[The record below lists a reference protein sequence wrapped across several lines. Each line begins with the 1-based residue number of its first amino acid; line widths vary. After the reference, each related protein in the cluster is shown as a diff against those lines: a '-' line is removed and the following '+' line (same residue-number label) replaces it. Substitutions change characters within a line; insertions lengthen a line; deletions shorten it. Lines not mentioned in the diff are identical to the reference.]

1 MGLQAI
7 SPPGVNV
14 IHASCLQLPLGQP
27 ILSCLGVPVVSYTH
41 PRAPIPVPTMKS
53 KTPTAPSNFCA
64 TLDNQNCSLLLYCAG
79 EVQVPWGLRAPCLD
93 QLWRRSLSGA
103 LPPPQLCLGVK
114 IQDVFALGPPNIS
127 GIFIIFPRRGLA
139 ESTGNSHSPST
150 LFRTQGTSH
159 FSSISH
165 TKDLHRIQSLG
176 KTDGGSFC
184 FVLFVLWGPL
194 KRNVYGFFLWKRGEI
209 FEIQSLEENPE
220 FFSLCCL
227 LFLQGSDKIGMTEG
241 PLSKRKYQENT
252 YTLFLHVCI
261 IYTLFIIYTLHNN
274 YIAMYYII
282 DCI

>member
-1 MGLQAI
+1 MLRVKYDLGAHASGIRWEAVPIGLQAI

-14 IHASCLQLPLGQP
+14 IHASCRQLPLGQP
-27 ILSCLGVPVVSYTH
+27 ILSCLGVLVVSYTH

-93 QLWRRSLSGA
+93 PLWRRSLSGA

-159 FSSISH
+159 FSSLYLTHKGPSSNSIVRE
-165 TKDLHRIQSLG
+165 DWWGEFL
-176 KTDGGSFC
+176 FC
-184 FVLFVLWGPL
+184 FVCFM
-194 KRNVYGFFLWKRGEI
+194 RA
-209 FEIQSLEENPE
+209 S
-220 FFSLCCL
+220 
-227 LFLQGSDKIGMTEG
+227 
-241 PLSKRKYQENT
+241 
-252 YTLFLHVCI
+252 
-261 IYTLFIIYTLHNN
+261 
-274 YIAMYYII
+274 
-282 DCI
+282 

>member
-1 MGLQAI
+1 M
-7 SPPGVNV
+7 
-14 IHASCLQLPLGQP
+14 
-27 ILSCLGVPVVSYTH
+27 
-41 PRAPIPVPTMKS
+41 
-53 KTPTAPSNFCA
+53 
-64 TLDNQNCSLLLYCAG
+64 SLLL
-79 EVQVPWGLRAPCLD
+79 APQTYLGF
-93 QLWRRSLSGA
+93 LLSSQGVA
-103 LPPPQLCLGVK
+103 LQKAQEIATPPPPCS
-114 IQDVFALGPPNIS
+114 GP
-127 GIFIIFPRRGLA
+127 RARL
-139 ESTGNSHSPST
+139 
-150 LFRTQGTSH
+150 TSLL
-159 FSSISH
+159 SISH

-194 KRNVYGFFLWKRGEI
+194 KRNVYGFFFWKRGEI
-209 FEIQSLEENPE
+209 FEIRSLEENPE